1 MGLKKSVMLSDDT
14 VAYINA
20 RHKQEEG
27 EPRWSAAVNGAV
39 ETLRSL
45 YRSNIPALN
54 ERAWNLLLNAH
65 SGHFFDWRPS
75 APMRLASDIM
85 DDLGVISI
93 ESLSDDDAAAV
104 RTIHGLSQ
112 IEQLA
117 VFEVVRIFWAHER
130 NSGSL
135 MDMIEDC
142 KASL

>member
-1 MGLKKSVMLSDDT
+1 MGLKKSVMLSDNTLD
-14 VAYINA
+14 YISSRNRDA
-20 RHKQEEG
+20 DG

-39 ETLRSL
+39 DTLRAI
-45 YRSNIPALN
+45 YRASVPDLN

-65 SGHFFDWRPS
+65 AGHFFDWRPI

-93 ESLSDDDAAAV
+93 ESLTEGDAEAV

-117 VFEVVRIFWAHER
+117 VFEVIRIFWAGER
-130 NSGSL
+130 TEETL
-135 MDMIEDC
+135 MDMIAAC
-142 KASL
+142 KLKL